1 MIKTILFTAVSLYC
15 LHLGSK
21 KPPLSTTASTKGLL
35 VIVNKNVDD
44 NPLVYDAALQQEVP
58 TPTESNQSHLHK
70 YYLSVSNV
78 TYNSKV
84 KALQMTTRF
93 FVDDLENVLSDR
105 TGKKIIFNKDADLN
119 NQKTTIATYLEKK
132 LEVSTDGSMRSI
144 IYIGGEIENDQV
156 IFYTEIP
163 VPQEPSNISMK
174 FTAFQELFED
184 QKNMVH
190 LKIKGKRGTLL
201 MTKDKQ
207 TDFLKLT

>member
-1 MIKTILFTAVSLYC
+1 MKISLSLASALFLFPLLFTQSRIDNRTLRCTSVYSNEPAAYFRYINTETLQN
-15 LHLGSK
+15 
-21 KPPLSTTASTKGLL
+21 KPHILS
-35 VIVNKNVDD
+35 
-44 NPLVYDAALQQEVP
+44 
-58 TPTESNQSHLHK
+58 ESGQNDFHK

-105 TGKKIIFNKDADLN
+105 TGKRIIFNKDADLN
-119 NQKTTIATYLEKK
+119 NQKTTIATYIEKK